1 MSPVI
6 QNNERPSYPAM
17 VLIAIPE
24 GNDPLTS
31 ISRVSKLN
39 NEVLGK
45 GAKLTFNFWPLESD
59 RPQGKQVYFSKELIE
74 EIDTA
79 KLGGLFK
86 DAALKLE
93 EKTRLKES
101 ETS

>member
-1 MSPVI
+1 MNPVI
-6 QNNERPSYPAM
+6 QNNEVPSYPAM
-17 VLIAIPE
+17 VLVVVAE

-31 ISRVSKLN
+31 ISRASKLN
-39 NEVLGK
+39 NEILGK
-45 GAKLTFNFWPLESD
+45 GAKLAFNCWPLESD

-93 EKTRLKES
+93 EKNRLNQN
-101 ETS
+101 ETI